1 MSLVVN
7 SYTQKERCPLS
18 NNNSHTENFLY
29 TERSIGYYHITIV
42 LTMTKQLY
50 YDSNMPG
57 LLGQE
62 KAARIHYHKYLMAAL
77 SLA

>member
-7 SYTQKERCPLS
+7 SYTQTKRCPLS
-18 NNNSHTENFLY
+18 NNSHTENFLY

-50 YDSNMPG
+50 YDSNVPV
-57 LLGQE
+57 LLEQE
-62 KAARIHYHKYLMAAL
+62 EAASIHYHKYLMAAL
-77 SLA
+77 SSA